1 METRNQNFMDVKI
14 EKEEKEFQV
23 EIEKVKQVIDK
34 DYRNLD
40 YKLQINDIEL
50 INNKSLKELVIQ
62 DKMDSLSNV
71 EIENILNNQF

>member
-1 METRNQNFMDVKI
+1 MDVKI

-23 EIEKVKQVIDK
+23 EIEKVKQVTDK

>member
-23 EIEKVKQVIDK
+23 EIEKVKQVTDK